1 MSVPAAYI
9 AVILIWTTTPL
20 AVKWSGEGPGFL
32 LGALGRMGL
41 AAVVCVLLLM
51 LLRIPFAWH
60 RAARRAYVAA
70 SIAVYGAMLC
80 VYWAAQHV
88 PSGLISVLFGLTPL
102 LTALFERW
110 LLDQRGYSL
119 AKLGGTL
126 LGIAGLMVIFGGA
139 TALGPSAL
147 EGMGVLLLGVLI
159 NAFSMVLLKRYNA
172 SLAPFAVATGSL
184 VIGATLLLLTWLAVD
199 GALPP
204 APLPAHATA
213 SILYLGLVGSVLGFP
228 LFYYLLKRTPASAV
242 ALLMLLTPVTAL
254 LLGNAV
260 NHEPITPSVWAGTAL
275 VLAGLAVHQW
285 GPAPPIAPP
294 GEDAGVPEIT
304 CHK

>member
-9 AVILIWTTTPL
+9 TVILIWTTTPL

-41 AAVVCVLLLM
+41 AAVVCALLLA
-51 LLRIPFAWH
+51 LLRVPFAWH

-102 LTALFERW
+102 VTAAFERW
-110 LLDQRGYSL
+110 LLDQRAFNG

-126 LGIAGLMVIFGGA
+126 LGIAGLIVIFGGA
-139 TALGPSAL
+139 TELGPRAI
-147 EGMGVLLLGVLI
+147 EGMGVLVLGVLI
-159 NAFSMVLLKRYNA
+159 NAFSMVLLKRYNEA
-172 SLAPFAVATGSL
+172 LAPLAVATGSL
-184 VIGATLLLLTWLAVD
+184 VIGAALLLLTWIAL
-199 GALPP
+199 GAT
-204 APLPAHATA
+204 LPAAPVPTRAVA
-213 SILYLGLVGSVLGFP
+213 SIVYLGLVGSVLGFP

-242 ALLMLLTPVTAL
+242 ALLMLITPVTAL
-254 LLGNAV
+254 LLGNAA
-260 NHEPITPSVWAGTAL
+260 NHEPITASVWAGTAL
-275 VLAGLAVHQW
+275 VLAGLGLHQW
-285 GPAPPIAPP
+285 TAAPESGAAPP
-294 GEDAGVPEIT
+294 GDDA
-304 CHK
+304 